1 MHHHRKFTKRDI
13 DLHLKN
19 EHKINP
25 FSTYLREIVYG
36 GNDGIVTT
44 FAVVAGFAGAQAHA
58 DMIGVSVLAV
68 LLFGFANLFADATS
82 MGLGNFLSIRSEQ
95 KVYRNH
101 KRKEEYEIRHNTEY
115 EINETIYLLKKHG
128 FTDEQAHA
136 ITKLYT
142 KNPKYWAEFMMKYE
156 LDMQN
161 PEGENPALTGLATF
175 LSFIAFG
182 IIPLLPY
189 VFFRESDNTFIVA
202 VLFTICALVL
212 LSILRW
218 RVTKERLLACISEV
232 LLIGGTASIIAYFVG
247 TLFK

>member
-44 FAVVAGFAGAQAHA
+44 FAVVAGFAGAQAQA

-101 KRKEEYEIRHNTEY
+101 KQKEEHEIRHNTEY
-115 EINETIYLLKKHG
+115 EINETMYLLKKHG
-128 FTDEQAHA
+128 FSEEQAHA
-136 ITKLYT
+136 ITKLYAE
-142 KNPKYWAEFMMKYE
+142 NPKYWAEFMMRYE

-175 LSFIAFG
+175 LSFIIFG
-182 IIPLLPY
+182 IIPLIPY
-189 VFFRESDNTFIVA
+189 ILFRESANTFHLA
-202 VLFTICALVL
+202 VLFTASALVL
-212 LSILRW
+212 LGILRW
-218 RVTKERLLACISEV
+218 KVTKEKLLACISEV
-232 LLIGGTASIIAYFVG
+232 LLIGGIASIIAYFVG
-247 TLFK
+247 SLF

>member
-1 MHHHRKFTKRDI
+1 MDQHIKR
-13 DLHLKN
+13 

-44 FAVVAGFAGAQAHA
+44 FAVVAGFAGAQAQA
-58 DMIGVSVLAV
+58 EMIGVSVIAV

-101 KRKEEYEIRHNTEY
+101 KQKEEYEIQHNTEY
-115 EINETIYLLKKHG
+115 ETNETIYLLKKHG
-128 FTDEQAHA
+128 FSEEHAHA
-136 ITKLYT
+136 ITKLYA
-142 KNPKYWAEFMMKYE
+142 KNPQYWAEFMMRYE

-161 PEGENPALTGLATF
+161 PEGDNPALTGLATF
-175 LSFIAFG
+175 LAFIVFG
-182 IIPLLPY
+182 IIPLIPY
-189 VFFRESDNTFIVA
+189 IIFKDSGHTFPLA
-202 VLFTICALVL
+202 VLFTVSALIL

-218 RVTKERLLACISEV
+218 RVTKEKLFACVGEV
-232 LLIGGTASIIAYFVG
+232 LLVGGTASIIAYFVG
-247 TLFK
+247 SLF